1 MDATLP
7 LTPPPASAPAP
18 PRRSPVP
25 RTQLVHRLLGAE
37 EAVVLLRAPAGY
49 GKTTL
54 LSEWT
59 AADPRPAAWVALR
72 DRAGGG
78 ASVDVADA
86 VAAIA
91 RALHAVE
98 PLDAPPP
105 RTSAASPPPP
115 RTSAASPPLR
125 ALEAALAA
133 RRQPLLLVLDDAHL
147 LHGPEAA
154 ALLDLLATRIGP
166 GSLLALG
173 ARAEPALPLARLR
186 LEDRL
191 LELGPPQLA
200 LDQHESLL
208 LLERSGTGLPAPEL
222 ALLAARA
229 EGWAAALALAARAAD
244 ERAAAGF
251 SGADR
256 FFTAFVR
263 EQLLAPLDGPALAL
277 LLRSAPLGTLSGE
290 LCDALLGRTD
300 SGLVLREL
308 AHGNMP
314 LEPLDRDE
322 QRFRPHPLLAEA
334 LLAELR
340 RTDAAWEPE
349 AHHRASAW
357 HERRGDGDSAVDHA
371 VAAGDARRAG
381 ALLWPAL
388 PAHALGHAPQRLDG
402 WLGALGDERVAATP
416 ILALAAAT
424 SRLARGRAD
433 DAERLAAAAARA
445 LGDAPDEASAPVRA
459 GLALVRAALARDG
472 VERMRA
478 DARTGLDGTREQ
490 TTWHALAGLLAGIAE
505 HLAGERE
512 AARELLEDGARE
524 AGATPLVEVLCLAQL
539 ALLALDG
546 DEPERAVALAR
557 RATERAEQAGVAA
570 EPLCAL
576 VPAVAACAH
585 ARAGDLAAARDQ
597 LALAQEMLR
606 EGAEL
611 PPWHEAQ
618 LRFALARTLLRLG
631 DAEGART
638 QLARM
643 SRAAQRL
650 PGAVVLH
657 AWIDDA
663 WARADAFAASAVHG
677 SSRLTLAELRVLRLL
692 PTHFSLREIAARLH
706 VSANTVKTQAHAV
719 YRKLDVSSRSEAV
732 ARAREIGLVDAAFR

>member
-7 LTPPPASAPAP
+7 RSLPPTSAPAP
-18 PRRSPVP
+18 PRRSAVP
-25 RTQLVHRLLGAE
+25 RTRLVDRLLGAE
-37 EAVVLLRAPAGY
+37 EGVVLLRAPAGY

-59 AADPRPAAWVALR
+59 TADPRPVAWVALR
-72 DRAGGG
+72 DHAGG
-78 ASVDVADA
+78 ANVPVADA

-91 RALHAVE
+91 GALEAVE
-98 PLDAPPP
+98 PLAPELRDALAAPGVVDRPLL
-105 RTSAASPPPP
+105 RT
-115 RTSAASPPLR
+115 
-125 ALEAALAA
+125 LEAALAA
-133 RRQPLLLVLDDAHL
+133 CRRPLVLVLDDAHL
-147 LHGPEAA
+147 LRGRPAA
-154 ALLDLLATRIGP
+154 ALLDLLATRIRP

-173 ARAEPALPLARLR
+173 ARAKPALPLARLR

-191 LELGPPQLA
+191 LELGTSQLA
-200 LDQHESLL
+200 LDERESLL
-208 LLERSGTGLPAPEL
+208 LLARAGAGLPAPDL
-222 ALLAARA
+222 ALVAARA
-229 EGWAAALALAARAAD
+229 EGWAAALALAARALD
-244 ERAAAGF
+244 ERDGPRRAADFG
-251 SGADR
+251 GADR
-256 FFTAFVR
+256 LFAAFVR

-300 SGLVLREL
+300 SGLLLREL
-308 AHGNMP
+308 AHGNVP

-322 QRFRPHPLLAEA
+322 QRFRPHPLLTEA

-340 RTDAAWEPE
+340 RTDAVWEPE
-349 AHHRASAW
+349 AHRRASAW
-357 HERRGDGDSAVDHA
+357 HERRGDSAHALDHA
-371 VAAGDARRAG
+371 VAAGDAHRAG
-381 ALLWPAL
+381 TLLWPVL
-388 PAHALGHAPQRLDG
+388 PVHALGRALQQLDG

-416 ILALAAAT
+416 TLALAAT
-424 SRLARGRAD
+424 TRWLARGCAD
-433 DAERLAAAAARA
+433 DAERLAAAAAHA
-445 LGDAPDEASAPVRA
+445 LGDAPDEATAPVRA

-472 VERMRA
+472 VERMRV

-490 TTWHALAGLLAGIAE
+490 PAWRALAGLLAGIAE
-505 HLAGERE
+505 HLRGERE
-512 AARELLEDGARE
+512 AACELLEDGARE
-524 AGATPLVEVLCLAQL
+524 AGSTPLVEVLCLAQL
-539 ALLALDG
+539 ALIALDA

-557 RATERAEQAGVAA
+557 RATERAEQAGIAA

-576 VPAVAACAH
+576 VPAVAAFAH
-585 ARAGDLAAARDQ
+585 AQAGDLAAARDQ
-597 LALAQEMLR
+597 LARAQEMLR
-606 EGAEL
+606 EGADV

-650 PGAVVLH
+650 PDAVVPR

>member
-1 MDATLP
+1 MLDATLP
-7 LTPPPASAPAP
+7 LSLPPASAPAP

-25 RTQLVHRLLGAE
+25 RTQLVHRLLGAD

-54 LSEWT
+54 LSAWT

-72 DRAGGG
+72 DHAGGG
-78 ASVDVADA
+78 SVPVADA

-91 RALHAVE
+91 RALAAVE
-98 PLDAPPP
+98 PLAPELHDAL
-105 RTSAASPPPP
+105 AAPGFGDRPL
-115 RTSAASPPLR
+115 LR

-133 RRQPLLLVLDDAHL
+133 CRQPLVLVLDDAHL
-147 LHGPEAA
+147 LHGRPAA
-154 ALLDLLATRIGP
+154 ALLDLLAARIGP

-191 LELGPPQLA
+191 LELGAPQLA
-200 LDQHESLL
+200 LDERESLL
-208 LLERSGTGLPAPEL
+208 LLERSGAGLPAPQL
-222 ALLAARA
+222 AVLAARA
-229 EGWAAALALAARAAD
+229 EGWVAALALAARALD
-244 ERAAAGF
+244 ERDGPRTAEGF
-251 SGADR
+251 GGADR
-256 FFTAFVR
+256 LFAAFVR
-263 EQLLAPLDGPALAL
+263 EQLLAPLSGPALAL

-300 SGLVLREL
+300 SGLLLREL

-322 QRFRPHPLLAEA
+322 QRFRPHPLLREA

-340 RTDAAWEPE
+340 RTDAAWEVE
-349 AHHRASAW
+349 AHRRASAW
-357 HERRGDGDSAVDHA
+357 HERRGEGDRALDHA

-381 ALLWPAL
+381 ALLWPLL
-388 PAHALGHAPQRLDG
+388 PAHALGGAPQQLDG

-416 ILALAAAT
+416 ELALAAAT

-445 LGDAPDEASAPVRA
+445 LGDGPDEASAPARA

-472 VERMRA
+472 VERMCT
-478 DARTGLDGTREQ
+478 DARAGLDGTCEL
-490 TTWHALAGLLAGIAE
+490 TAWHALAGLVAGIAE
-505 HLAGERE
+505 HLRGERE

-524 AGATPLVEVLCLAQL
+524 AGSTPLVEVLCLAQL

-546 DEPERAVALAR
+546 DQPQRAVALAR
-557 RATERAEQAGVAA
+557 RATERAERAGIAA

-576 VPAVAACAH
+576 VPAVAAFAH
-585 ARAGDLAAARDQ
+585 AQAGDLAAARAR
-597 LALAQEMLR
+597 LPRAQELLR
-606 EGAEL
+606 DDAEQ

-618 LRFALARTLLRLG
+618 LRFALARAQLRLG

-643 SRAAQRL
+643 SRAVQRL
-650 PGAVVLH
+650 PDAVVPR